1 MSNVQLICGDCI
13 TELDKIPDNS
23 IDLAICDPPYLIT
36 TKSAASKIDSWAD
49 YCNAAFF
56 HQIWADK
63 VRKKLKE
70 TACLWIF
77 LNWKTLVTFQKMA
90 CSIDWTIESLLV
102 WDKGWIG
109 PGGLKGLRPS
119 YELVA
124 LFAMPNFKIS
134 NRSLR
139 DIQKF
144 SWSSHKPHGH
154 PAEKPVELIKW
165 IVKNCS
171 SEGDTVL
178 DAFMGS
184 GTTGEAC
191 IDTRRNFVGIE
202 MSEKYFAIAKDRIE
216 AAQAERGD
224 E

>member
-1 MSNVQLICGDCI
+1 MSNIQLICGDCM

-23 IDLAICDPPYLIT
+23 IDMAICDPPYLIT
-36 TKSAASKIDSWAD
+36 TRSAANKIDPWTD

-56 HQIWADK
+56 HKLYVSKIKA
-63 VRKKLKE
+63 KLKQ
-70 TACLWIF
+70 TASLWVFI
-77 LNWKTLVTFQKMA
+77 NWKTLVTIQKMA
-90 CSIDWTIESLLV
+90 CSLDWPIESLLV
-102 WDKGWIG
+102 WDKDWIG

-144 SWSSHKPHGH
+144 PWSSHKPHGH
-154 PAEKPVELIKW
+154 PAEKPVDLIKW
-165 IVKNCS
+165 LVKNCS

-191 IDTRRNFVGIE
+191 VNTKRNFVGIE
-202 MSEKYFAIAKDRIE
+202 MNEKYFAIAKQRIE
-216 AAQAERGD
+216 AAQAEKGN